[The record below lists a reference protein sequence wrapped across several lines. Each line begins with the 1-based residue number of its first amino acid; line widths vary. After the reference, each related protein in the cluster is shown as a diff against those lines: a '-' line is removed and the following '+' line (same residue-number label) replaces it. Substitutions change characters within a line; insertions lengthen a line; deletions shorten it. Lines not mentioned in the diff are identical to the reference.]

1 MAKKLKTAQVGMN
14 TSNFKNVIMHRA
26 YTPFVPTGQRNLSQ
40 DIKQK
45 DMKKMAK
52 GGKNLPTGSAKNAAY
67 NKLATKA
74 YKAGGM
80 KKYQYEGTVDN
91 LFKTRMDEIIKNYP
105 SPGKTDKTTL
115 NRPNPLTKPM
125 PKPYSLEEKK
135 KEMQR
140 KDAEK
145 IKEFM
150 SKPGVKTKLKPMLKK
165 GGFPDLNKDGKITK
179 ADILKGRGVFKKGG
193 EPKLGSGERFKKLSG
208 SVAQQYMKKGKSA
221 EEAKKIGAAVAAV
234 AGRKKY
240 GPKKMASMAK
250 AGKKG

>member
-67 NKLATKA
+67 NNLATKA

-80 KKYQYEGTVDN
+80 KKYQSEGTVDN
-91 LFKTRMDEIIKNYP
+91 SFKTRMDETIKNYP
-105 SPGKTDKTTL
+105 YPVKTDKTTL
-115 NRPNPLTKPM
+115 NRPKPM
-125 PKPYSLEEKK
+125 IKPTPNRFSIGEQKK
-135 KEMQR
+135 KMQ
-140 KDAEK
+140 KKASEK
-145 IKEFM
+145 IKEFI
-150 SKPGVKTKLKPMLKK
+150 SEPRVKTMLKPMKK